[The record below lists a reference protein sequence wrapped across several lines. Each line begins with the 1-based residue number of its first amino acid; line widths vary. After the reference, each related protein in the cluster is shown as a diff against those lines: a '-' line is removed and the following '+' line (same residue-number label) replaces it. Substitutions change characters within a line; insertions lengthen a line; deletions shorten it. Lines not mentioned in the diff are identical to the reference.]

1 MIKWPSSYSNTVSA
15 VSCVGA
21 DVGALRK
28 HAGGMFLA
36 SDLGSY
42 AAVAAILILKA
53 LSYVR
58 ADRVARPYRQ
68 VQKARSSLQSPLA
81 MKSKISCQ
89 RF

>member
-21 DVGALRK
+21 DVG
-28 HAGGMFLA
+28 
-36 SDLGSY
+36 SY

-58 ADRVARPYRQ
+58 ADRVVRPYRQ